1 MLWFRKSEN
10 IFVCLSPNRDL
21 LTLLSHRLI
30 ITCTYC
36 FCHRGGLRVWKFFC
50 VEGKI
55 LHRFTIRW
63 SFELSKLILLH
74 LQSIV
79 QVLPSKRLTLT
90 NDGRRAGTRN
100 RSKVQI
106 IEKHLV
112 RFLQF
117 RKGDVHKWHHAILNN
132 FWALPPA
139 SRVFITEAFM
149 MSSHNPW
156 PPPIQWRHLWTTP

>member
-1 MLWFRKSEN
+1 MDKY
-10 IFVCLSPNRDL
+10 
-21 LTLLSHRLI
+21 TLGSRYPYQYRYWDTWL
-30 ITCTYC
+30 
-36 FCHRGGLRVWKFFC
+36 
-50 VEGKI
+50 
-55 LHRFTIRW
+55 TIRTD
-63 SFELSKLILLH
+63 SFIRTFTFQVWINEQTLVTVALIAGPQCFSKLILLL

-156 PPPIQWRHLWTTP
+156 PPPRQWRHLWTTP